1 MKKIRLQLQSTKKI
15 VSGLDINLLILV
27 DQNNERQIAF
37 VCSKELERQ
46 LALRVNNN
54 PIKNTLLP
62 EVMCWINP
70 DMNKE
75 NYEILFSSISG
86 GEYKVILINKI
97 TFEML
102 PISAPDAVLLATVA
116 GLDMFIEEKLFYR
129 QSMIFDE
136 TKEKISLPLNI
147 LSQEMLEEALNKAII
162 EEDFEVASCLRDELK
177 RRTPIK

>member
-1 MKKIRLQLQSTKKI
+1 M
-15 VSGLDINLLILV
+15 
-27 DQNNERQIAF
+27 
-37 VCSKELERQ
+37 
-46 LALRVNNN
+46 
-54 PIKNTLLP
+54 
-62 EVMCWINP
+62 
-70 DMNKE
+70 
-75 NYEILFSSISG
+75 
-86 GEYKVILINKI
+86 
-97 TFEML
+97 
-102 PISAPDAVLLATVA
+102 LLATVA

>member
-102 PISAPDAVLLATVA
+102 PISCLLYTSDAA
-116 GLDMFIEEKLFYR
+116 
-129 QSMIFDE
+129 DE
-136 TKEKISLPLNI
+136 
-147 LSQEMLEEALNKAII
+147 
-162 EEDFEVASCLRDELK
+162 
-177 RRTPIK
+177 